1 MIAALQ
7 LWSSSH
13 NQSSNRILCSSHFLP
28 SICDQTT
35 TSPAIMVLMGRLLTA
50 KVTVPVSMVPLMS
63 RATAASIVMGSTELA
78 IAGIS
83 IDRRIGLVIGA
94 ASDARARVGNA

>member
-1 MIAALQ
+1 MTAAQQ

-13 NQSSNRILCSSHFLP
+13 NQSFNRVFVWLPFSTEHMRPTYYQPSHYGAYGSAFDGKGYGAG
-28 SICDQTT
+28 IYG
-35 TSPAIMVLMGRLLTA
+35 PAYEPGYGGG
-50 KVTVPVSMVPLMS
+50 
-63 RATAASIVMGSTELA
+63 IVMVSTELA